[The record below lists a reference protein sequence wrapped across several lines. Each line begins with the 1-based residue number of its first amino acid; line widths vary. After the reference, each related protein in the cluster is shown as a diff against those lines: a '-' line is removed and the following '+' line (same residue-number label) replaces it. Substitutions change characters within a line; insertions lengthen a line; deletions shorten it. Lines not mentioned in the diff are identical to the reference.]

1 MPPHAAPSVRTIRKP
16 PCQRSHCPHSSR
28 PDMSWNSRPMNPP
41 SISSPRWPGAHSM
54 PVSPAHPNREAV
66 LSAADIAGLRK
77 VAEADPRVAALLGER
92 WGFID
97 ADRVPP
103 RGKVS
108 FGCCRTTARFT
119 RLTYFSYSHNVAA
132 HVHMKDSTILEAS
145 RAEGV
150 STPRRPPGHPT
161 GHRAGSR
168 RPPSRRQGA
177 RDART
182 RAVDAAGSRF
192 LQKRPRVWT
201 SGDLD
206 HLLPWS
212 GRRPQILGTSRS
224 HGRPCA
230 GCRK

>member
-54 PVSPAHPNREAV
+54 PVSPAHPIGRRYSQLPTLRDCERSRKRILESRPSSVNDGDSLTRTEYHRGGRCR
-66 LSAADIAGLRK
+66 SAAVGQQR
-77 VAEADPRVAALLGER
+77 
-92 WGFID
+92 
-97 ADRVPP
+97 
-103 RGKVS
+103 
-108 FGCCRTTARFT
+108 
-119 RLTYFSYSHNVAA
+119 
-132 HVHMKDSTILEAS
+132 DSPDSPTS
-145 RAEGV
+145 
-150 STPRRPPGHPT
+150 GHPT